1 MSKMNCSEGC
11 PLSKPFLEALATQA
25 FQEGSEAQ
33 GVPATL
39 LLLDLAYLVC
49 LACLEDL
56 ATQVEG
62 LQALSSQDMPPDLE
76 VGEEL
81 HQHDQV

>member
-1 MSKMNCSEGC
+1 MPN
-11 PLSKPFLEALATQA
+11 PFLEALATQA
-25 FQEGSEAQ
+25 SKEASEAQ